1 MNEVEKAHYEEWKK
15 KCAETRARKKREAV
29 EATVKAEAKTLA
41 DALESGPGYRR
52 IKSGPNKGTVVWKGS
67 HQQRLDEIAIAK
79 ENRRKAEAE
88 RQARRLIE
96 REQTQALLQSIK
108 VKEASKK
115 KEIVSP
121 EIVWAYVFIFSV
133 SIISLLIAKMF
144 ASFGIMGL
152 AILIDFICYL
162 LFAKKSRYSR
172 YLPFL
177 WWILSSRK

>member
-1 MNEVEKAHYEEWKK
+1 MNDDEKAHYEEWKR
-15 KCAETRARKKREAV
+15 KCAETRASKKREAL
-29 EATVKAEAKTLA
+29 EAIVKAEAKALA
-41 DALESGPGYRR
+41 DALEAGPGYRR
-52 IKSGPNKGTVVWKGS
+52 IKSGPHRGTVVWKGS
-67 HQQRLDEIAIAK
+67 RQQRLDEIAIAK

-88 RQARRLIE
+88 RQARRLVD

-108 VKEASKK
+108 EKEASKK
-115 KEIVSP
+115 KQIVSP
-121 EIVWAYVFIFSV
+121 EIVWAFVFIFSV
-133 SIISLLIAKMF
+133 SIISFLIAKKF

-177 WWILSSRK
+177 WWILSPKK